1 MEEYEVDLRDY
12 FRVIWERRWIVLG
25 IFVTAVVAST
35 AFSYTL
41 PDEYEASALLQ
52 WESRLPFSNI
62 NIDLPSSQTVI
73 ELMRTLT
80 GPDVEFKAEI
90 LNNDAKQHLIS
101 LKLRGSLPPQQ
112 LEEMLA
118 QQIAAAESSLMER
131 IRQDFQQELGLIE
144 QREEFLSQ
152 QRDRSLEEIQQ
163 WLTQRIESLH
173 RQREELVKQI
183 EDLFTIRKSTQQENL
198 LLQANILALTGQLQ
212 AVHGELIRL
221 ETERGL
227 PFSSSQSGLDAQLM
241 EIEHT
246 LQQLALSK
254 FELQRALEMDW
265 KLLYVIRN
273 PQGSPTPV
281 GPPRTLNIAIAGVL
295 GLFVG
300 LLLAFFVH
308 YLQSAPPPQA
318 QEQVNQGAT

>member
-12 FRVIWERRWIVLG
+12 FRVIWERKWIVLG
-25 IFVTAVVAST
+25 IFVAAVVAST

-41 PDEYEASALLQ
+41 PDEYEAGALLQ
-52 WESRLPFSNI
+52 RESRLLFSNI
-62 NIDLPSSQTVI
+62 NIELPSSQTII

-80 GPDVEFKAEI
+80 GPGVELRAEI
-90 LNNDAKQHLIS
+90 LNNDAKQPLIS
-101 LKLRGSLPPQQ
+101 VKLRGSLSPQQ
-112 LEEMLA
+112 LEEMLT
-118 QQIAAAESSLMER
+118 QQIAAAENSLMER
-131 IRQDFQQELGLIE
+131 IHQDLQQELALIE

-152 QRDRSLEEIQQ
+152 QRDRSLEELQQ
-163 WLTQRIESLH
+163 WVTQRIESLQ
-173 RQREELVKQI
+173 RQREGLIKQI
-183 EDLFTIRKSTQQENL
+183 EDLFTIQKSSSEENL

-227 PFSSSQSGLDAQLM
+227 PFSAAESGFDAQLI
-241 EIEHT
+241 EIERT

-265 KLLYVIRN
+265 RLLRVIRN

-281 GPPRTLNIAIAGVL
+281 GPPRRLNIAIAGVL

-300 LLLAFFVH
+300 LLLAFFIH
-308 YLQSAPPPQA
+308 YLQSAPPAQA
-318 QEQVNQGAT
+318 QEQVNREAT